1 MDSQRTLLMIA
12 LVFVGLLMYQ
22 AWQHDYGP
30 SPETAQN
37 AIPGTVTGT
46 AGKQSSDV
54 PQLLTTPAG
63 DKTPAAVATPA
74 TPAAPENSAEVLP
87 SGQRIHVATDVLDVQ
102 IDTLGGDLR
111 QVRLPTYPVSITERN
126 VPLTLLTDNAA
137 DLFVAQTGLLSQQP
151 APDHHAQYTADQK
164 DYKLAPGS
172 NELKVTLHWTSPDGI
187 AVDKVYTFH
196 RNSFAVD
203 LEYVVTNHSKAVW
216 QGRQYRQFQRLRS
229 EKKTSRFIRTFTGG
243 AIYSQENK
251 YQKLTFDEM
260 ANENLSR
267 NIKGGWAAMVQHY
280 FAAAWIPNQG
290 AVNHFYSKAL
300 AGDRFVLGM
309 VSPAITV
316 APGQSGTLTT
326 RAYIG
331 PKIQDRLEK
340 IAPGLELTIDYG
352 MLTFL
357 AKPIFWLMT
366 TIHGVV
372 QNWGWSIMLLTLTI
386 KLVFYKLSEASYKS
400 MANMR
405 RLQPKIVA
413 MRERYGDDRQRISAA
428 MMEMYKKEKVNPLGG
443 CLPIMIQIPVFISL
457 YWVLIESVE
466 LREAPFILW
475 IHDLTLKDPY
485 YVLPLLM
492 GISMFIQQKL
502 NPPPPDPLQAKILS
516 FLPVVMTAFF
526 ALFPAGLVLYWV
538 TNNVLSITQQWY
550 IYRKFGK
557 PTPMHMPV
565 KKTAE
570 KAEKVEKA
578 EK

>member
-1 MDSQRTLLMIA
+1 MDSQRTLLLIA

-22 AWQHDYGP
+22 AWQHDYGQT
-30 SPETAQN
+30 SQTAQST
-37 AIPGTVTGT
+37 APGTT
-46 AGKQSSDV
+46 APAGAQPSDV

-63 DKTPAAVATPA
+63 EKAPAVAPA
-74 TPAAPENSAEVLP
+74 TPAAPDNSVEVFP
-87 SGQRIHVATDVLDVQ
+87 SGQRIHVVTDVLDVQ
-102 IDTLGGDLR
+102 IDTIGGDLR
-111 QVRLPTYPVSITERN
+111 QVRLPTYPVSITERD
-126 VPLTLLTDNAA
+126 VPLTLITDKA
-137 DLFVAQTGLLSQQP
+137 DDLYVAQTGLLSQQP
-151 APDHHAQYTADQK
+151 APDHHAQFTADQTA
-164 DYKLAPGS
+164 YKLTPGN
-172 NELKVTLHWTSPDGI
+172 NELKVTLHWTSPEGI
-187 AVDKVYTFH
+187 SVDKVYTFH
-196 RNSFAVD
+196 RNSFAID

-229 EKKTSRFIRTFTGG
+229 EPKTHFIRTFTGG
-243 AIYSQENK
+243 AIYSQEKK

-260 ANENLSR
+260 ADENLSR
-267 NIKGGWAAMVQHY
+267 DIKGGWAAMVQHY
-280 FAAAWIPNQG
+280 FAAAWIPNQD
-290 AVNHFYSKAL
+290 AVNHYYSKAL

-309 VSPAITV
+309 VSPAISV
-316 APGQSGTLTT
+316 GPGQSGTFKT

-366 TIHGVV
+366 YIHSVV
-372 QNWGWSIMLLTLTI
+372 HNWGWSIMLLTLTI
-386 KLVFYKLSEASYKS
+386 KLLFYKLSEASYRS

-413 MRERYGDDRQRISAA
+413 MRERYGDDRQRMSAA

-443 CLPIMIQIPVFISL
+443 CLPIAIQIPVFISL

-492 GISMFIQQKL
+492 GVSMFIQQKL
-502 NPPPPDPLQAKILS
+502 NPPPPDPLQAKIIS

-538 TNNVLSITQQWY
+538 TNNVLSITQQTY

-557 PTPMHMPV
+557 PTPMHMPA
-565 KKTAE
+565 KKSAE
-570 KAEKVEKA
+570 KAEKA

>member
-1 MDSQRTLLMIA
+1 MDSQRTLLWIA

-22 AWQHDYGP
+22 AWQHDYGQAP
-30 SPETAQN
+30 QPAQTS
-37 AIPGTVTGT
+37 ASGAATGE
-46 AGKQSSDV
+46 AKPSDV

-63 DKTPAAVATPA
+63 EKAPAGAA
-74 TPAAPENSAEVLP
+74 TPAAPATPETKAEVLP
-87 SGQRIHVATDVLDVQ
+87 SGQRIHVVTDVLDVQ

-111 QVRLPTYPVSITERN
+111 RVRLPTYPVSITERD
-126 VPLTLLTDNAA
+126 VPLTLLTDKAS
-137 DLFVAQTGLLSQQP
+137 DLFVAQTGLLSQAP
-151 APDHHAQYTADQK
+151 APDHHARYTADQK
-164 DYKLAPGS
+164 EYKLTPGS
-172 NELKVTLHWTSPDGI
+172 NELKVTLHWTSPEGI
-187 AVDKVYTFH
+187 GVDKVYTFH

-203 LEYVVTNHSKAVW
+203 LEYVVANHSKAAW
-216 QGRQYRQFQRLRS
+216 EGRQYRQFQRLRS
-229 EKKTSRFIRTFTGG
+229 EPKSHFIRTFTGG
-243 AIYSQENK
+243 AIYSEEKK

-260 ANENLSR
+260 ADENLSR
-267 NIKGGWAAMVQHY
+267 DIKGGWAAMVQHY

-290 AVNHFYSKAL
+290 AVNHYYSKSL
-300 AGDRFVLGM
+300 QGDRFVLGM

-316 APGQSGTLTT
+316 APGHSGTLKT

-340 IAPGLELTIDYG
+340 VAPGLELTIDYG
-352 MLTFL
+352 ILTFL

-366 TIHGVV
+366 TIHGFVH
-372 QNWGWSIMLLTLTI
+372 NWGWSIVLLTLCI
-386 KLVFYKLSEASYKS
+386 KLAFYKLSEASYKS

-413 MRERYGDDRQRISAA
+413 LRERYGDDRQRMSAA

-443 CLPIMIQIPVFISL
+443 CLPILIQIPVFISL

-502 NPPPPDPLQAKILS
+502 NPPPPDPLQAKIIS
-516 FLPVVMTAFF
+516 FLPVVLTAFF

-538 TNNVLSITQQWY
+538 TNNVLSIAQQAF
-550 IYRKFGK
+550 IYRRFGK
-557 PTPMHMPV
+557 PTPMQMPA
-565 KKTAE
+565 KKPAE
-570 KAEKVEKA
+570 KAEK
-578 EK
+578 